1 MERKEIFEMG
11 KRIQT
16 KETAGEEGV
25 VRKGP
30 GVEGKWKETEGRSGN
45 ERREASRIWTER
57 KISVLRRRGKAEWAI
72 IDIKFREREKGRKW
86 KGWKPESSRDPLFLI
101 KVIIPPS
108 GAHTHTHTERIER
121 RSQFSWLSK
130 NEPFDERQWRA
141 ERRACACMCVCLS
154 GPLRVS
160 KYS

>member
-108 GAHTHTHTERIER
+108 GAHAHTHWEDWKEKPIQLAIRKWAFWWKAMKGWKEG
-121 RSQFSWLSK
+121 L
-130 NEPFDERQWRA
+130 
-141 ERRACACMCVCLS
+141 CMYVCLS
-154 GPLRVS
+154 LWPP
-160 KYS
+160 